1 MHREGLSLL
10 DVSFN
15 KIYLAKVIKLILPIM
30 FLFIYLF
37 IYTSES
43 LFWSVWGKLLNIAE
57 NIFFLLPSPNLMG
70 VI

>member
-30 FLFIYLF
+30 FLFIYLY
-37 IYTSES
+37 IRAK
-43 LFWSVWGKLLNIAE
+43 V
-57 NIFFLLPSPNLMG
+57 FFGQYGGNS
-70 VI
+70 